1 MILTEVSFLA
11 AHNRS
16 KMGAHCHCQFDGI
29 RAAVL
34 MLLSAEMTLP
44 AVRSDV
50 CEGISIA
57 IIRSILAAVTVVAS
71 ASIFIGLVEGRGS
84 KSEIFGSHHFVHR
97 RSRLARD
104 NLGWGHNRL
113 LIAVRY
119 IN

>member
-57 IIRSILAAVTVVAS
+57 IIRSILAAV
-71 ASIFIGLVEGRGS
+71 GLVEGRES